1 MDLYGALDLA
11 PSATAAEI
19 ERAYL
24 RLARRYH
31 PGINPGDR
39 RAEERYRQVQEAYDV
54 LGSPERRREYDQRRV
69 VRPATTIEASISFE
83 GFDFGSGAHGHEAAT
98 FSEMFADVFQDAAR
112 RVTTSEQGGALE
124 LTMQLSFEDAVRGG
138 TFPFSVVRQDRCPG
152 CAGSGRTAMAPV
164 PCSTCH
170 GQGALRWARGHM
182 VFTKPCDACHATG
195 RVTARGCQHCAGSGL
210 QARSEVV
217 TLALPPGI
225 DHGARLVVPG
235 RGHAGAHGGPAGDL
249 YVTVEVLP
257 HRIFRR
263 EGRDLMLT
271 LPVAVHEAA
280 LGAKVQVPT
289 LDGSVTVRIPPGTA
303 SGARVRVRGHGV
315 PAGRADAPGD
325 AGDLIAD
332 VQIVL
337 PPVRDERS
345 KALLRE
351 FAALNPVDVRAGL
364 FDGDLT

>member
-39 RAEERYRQVQEAYDV
+39 RAEERYRQVQEAYEV
-54 LGSPERRREYDQRRV
+54 LGSPDRRRDYDQLRL
-69 VRPATTIEASISFE
+69 VRPAATVEASISFD
-83 GFDFGSGAHGHEAAT
+83 GFDFSAGAHGHEAAT

-112 RVTTSEQGGALE
+112 RVTTSEQGAALE

-138 TFPFSVVRQDRCPG
+138 AFPFSVVRQDRCPG
-152 CAGSGRTAMAPV
+152 CAGAGTVAISPV
-164 PCSTCH
+164 PCGTCQ

-182 VFTKPCDACHATG
+182 VFTKPCDACHGSG
-195 RVTARGCQHCAGSGL
+195 RVTAKGCRHCAASGL

-217 TLALPPGI
+217 TLTLPPGI
-225 DHGARLVVPG
+225 ESGARLVVPG
-235 RGHAGAHGGPAGDL
+235 RGHAGAHGGPSGDL
-249 YVTVEVLP
+249 YVSLEVLP
-257 HRIFRR
+257 HRVFRR
-263 EGRDLMLT
+263 EGRDLCLT

-280 LGAKVQVPT
+280 LGAKVSVPT
-289 LDGSVTVRIPPGTA
+289 LDGPVTVRIPPGTA
-303 SGARVRVRGHGV
+303 SGSRLRVRGRGV
-315 PAGRADAPGD
+315 PSPRPGVPEE

-351 FAALNPVDVRAGL
+351 FAALNPIDVRADL
-364 FDGDLT
+364 FGS